1 MTETI
6 LAPAELPSAEEP
18 KQSPAEQSPAEQRPV
33 EQRKDQGKALRQ
45 ACPRASHSTLGPDD
59 PARDPLALI
68 DESNHDRLKMLLPV
82 RYTRM
87 MESEFAFFRGTATV
101 QAHDLR
107 DTPTSGIQVQ
117 CCGDCHLMNFGGFAT
132 PERTMVF
139 DINDFD
145 ETHEGPFEWDLKR
158 LTASLVLA
166 ARWRSFSDDEAKA
179 AARSAVAAYRTTMDE
194 LSTASLLE
202 TWYARITL
210 DDVLKMTADDPAL
223 QKRLKK
229 ALKKARQNT
238 SEHVFEK
245 ITKVVNGTPRIVTQP
260 PLLFRSENY
269 ETNMKETVRPFFQGY
284 RDTLTRDRQKLFDRY
299 RIVDAAYKVVGV
311 GSVGTRC
318 FIALLMGMQD
328 DPLFLQVKEARRSV
342 LEKHVG
348 RPSHAHDGE
357 RVVSGQRMMQA
368 SSDIFLGWARGPK
381 GRTYYVRQL
390 RDMKYTP
397 DLSQHTP
404 AILAAYGRLCG
415 ATLARAH
422 ARTGDAAT
430 ISGYLGSNDTFDEAL
445 CEYSVAYAE
454 RVERDF
460 KVFQTA
466 VRAGRFPLETS
477 PMPR

>member
-1 MTETI
+1 MSQSI
-6 LAPAELPSAEEP
+6 LAPTVTPSAEEP
-18 KQSPAEQSPAEQRPV
+18 KQSPAEQ
-33 EQRKDQGKALRQ
+33 RKEQGKALRQ

-87 MESEFAFFRGTATV
+87 MESEFAFFRGTATI
-101 QAHDLR
+101 QAHDLQ
-107 DTPTSGIQVQ
+107 DTPNSRIQVQ

-158 LTASLVLA
+158 LTASLILA
-166 ARWRSFSDDEAKA
+166 ARWRSFTDDEAKTA
-179 AARSAVAAYRTTMDE
+179 AKSAVAAYRATMDE

-210 DDVLKMTADDPAL
+210 DDILKMTDDDAAL

-229 ALKKARQNT
+229 AMKKARQNT

-245 ITKVVNGTPRIVTQP
+245 ITKVIDGTPRIVTQP
-260 PLLFRSENY
+260 PLLFRSESY
-269 ETNMKETVRPFFQGY
+269 ETNMTETVRPFFQGY
-284 RDTLTRDRQKLFDRY
+284 RDTLPRDRQKLFDRY

-342 LEKHVG
+342 LERHVG
-348 RPSHAHDGE
+348 HPPSHAHDGE

-404 AILAAYGRLCG
+404 AVLAAYGRLCG

-445 CEYSVAYAE
+445 CEYAMAYAD
-454 RVERDF
+454 RVEQDF
-460 KVFQTA
+460 KLFQTA
-466 VRAGRFPLETS
+466 VRAGRYPLETS
-477 PMPR
+477 PITG

>member
-1 MTETI
+1 MTET
-6 LAPAELPSAEEP
+6 PASPVETTQPIEAN
-18 KQSPAEQSPAEQRPV
+18 QSPTKRRQE
-33 EQRKDQGKALRQ
+33 QGKALRQ
-45 ACPRASHSTLGPDD
+45 SCPRASHSTLGPDD

-68 DESNHDRLKMLLPV
+68 DESNHDRLQTLLPV

-87 MESEFAFFRGTATV
+87 MESAFAFFRGTAV
-101 QAHDLR
+101 IQAHDLR
-107 DTPTSGIQVQ
+107 ITPTSGIRVQ

-132 PERTMVF
+132 PERTQVF

-166 ARWRSFSDDEAKA
+166 ARWRSFNEEEARN
-179 AARSAVAAYRTTMDE
+179 AARAAVSGYRTTMGE

-210 DDVLKMTADDPAL
+210 DDVLKMSDGDPAI
-223 QKRLKK
+223 QKRIKK
-229 ALKKARQNT
+229 VMKKARQNT
-238 SEHVFEK
+238 SEQVFEK
-245 ITKVVNGTPRIVTQP
+245 ITKEVNGSPRIVTQP
-260 PLLFRSENY
+260 PLLFRSDDF
-269 ETNMKETVRPFFQGY
+269 ETNMKEVVRPFFLGY
-284 RDTLTRDRQKLFDRY
+284 RDTLSRDRQALFDRY
-299 RIVDAAYKVVGV
+299 RIVDACYKVVGV

-318 FIALLMGMQD
+318 FVVLLLGEQD

-422 ARTGDAAT
+422 ARTGNAAM
-430 ISGYLGSNDTFDEAL
+430 ISGYLGTNDTFDEAL
-445 CEYSVAYAE
+445 CEYATGYAN
-454 RVERDF
+454 RVEQDF
-460 KVFQTA
+460 QAFQLA
-466 VRAGRFPLETS
+466 VRAGRFPLETNQTTT
-477 PMPR
+477 